1 MLSVGIDLVDVA
13 DVTESVAVHAE
24 RYLERVYTPRELRE
38 CRSQDGTVD
47 ARRLAARFAAKEAAF
62 KALGVGDDAIP
73 WQSIGVRSDRFGNPS
88 LDLTGAAAALAAAR
102 GIDDLAV
109 SLTHEGPF
117 AAAVVVARTDRCDG
131 R

>member
-13 DVTESVAVHAE
+13 AVTESVAVHAE
-24 RYLERVYTPRELRE
+24 SYLERVYTPRELQE
-38 CRSQDGTVD
+38 CRAPDGTVD

-73 WQSIGVRSDRFGNPS
+73 WQSVGVRSDRFGNPS

-102 GIDDLAV
+102 GIDELVV

-117 AAAVVVARTDRCDG
+117 AAAVVVAQTSRGDG
-131 R
+131 L

>member
-13 DVTESVAVHAE
+13 VVTESVAVHAG
-24 RYLERVYTPRELRE
+24 RYLERVYTPRELEE
-38 CRSQDGTVD
+38 CQTPDGTVD
-47 ARRLAARFAAKEAAF
+47 ARRLAARFAAKEATL

-73 WQSIGVRSDRFGNPS
+73 WQSIGVHSDRFGNPS

-102 GIDDLAV
+102 GIDELVV

-117 AAAVVVARTDRCDG
+117 AAAVVVAQTSRGDG
-131 R
+131 L